1 MNHAMLDIMYF
12 QYNDL
17 LFAALNIASF
27 LNYDKQEAIY
37 FFYCEN
43 PIYSYFRQFCISST
57 FLDDSVVS
65 KEFYSSTEITEYK
78 PYPTACQ
85 Y

>member
-37 FFYCEN
+37 FFTVKIQYIHILDN
-43 PIYSYFRQFCISST
+43 FVSVPL
-57 FLDDSVVS
+57 FLMIQLYQKNSLVVP
-65 KEFYSSTEITEYK
+65 K
-78 PYPTACQ
+78 
-85 Y
+85 

>member
-37 FFYCEN
+37 FFTVKIQY
-43 PIYSYFRQFCISST
+43 IHILDTT

>member
-17 LFAALNIASF
+17 LFAAFNIASF

-37 FFYCEN
+37 FFTVKIQYIHILDN
-43 PIYSYFRQFCISST
+43 FVSVPL
-57 FLDDSVVS
+57 FLMIQLYQKNSIVVP
-65 KEFYSSTEITEYK
+65 K
-78 PYPTACQ
+78 
-85 Y
+85 